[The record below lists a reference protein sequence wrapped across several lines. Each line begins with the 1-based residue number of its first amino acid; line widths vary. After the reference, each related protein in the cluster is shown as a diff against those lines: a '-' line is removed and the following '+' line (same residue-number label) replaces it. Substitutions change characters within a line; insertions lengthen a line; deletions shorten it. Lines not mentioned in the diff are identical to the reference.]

1 MKSIKKFSPSD
12 ILIGIVFTIFF
23 LCIGVIFV
31 VNFRPI
37 YYLDI
42 NLLDIPEQTGLS
54 STVIK
59 ENYDALIDYNSP
71 FFHGDLVF
79 PSLPSSEHGLEHFK
93 EVKNIFMSFYLM
105 LPVSLLLLIGIIGY
119 KHKRK
124 NYSFLGISSLT
135 MIILPFIVG
144 VGAFL
149 NFDKLFVA
157 FHKIFFRND
166 YWLFDPELDPII
178 NLLPDTFFMHSAFF
192 IAFLLLIGSALLFLL
207 SRLFKK
213 KYPR

>member
-1 MKSIKKFSPSD
+1 MKSLKKFSPSD
-12 ILIGIVFTIFF
+12 ILIGVVFTLFF
-23 LCIGVIFV
+23 LSLGVILV
-31 VNFRPI
+31 VNFRPL

-59 ENYDALIDYNSP
+59 DNYDALIDYNSP
-71 FFHGDLVF
+71 FFHGDLRF
-79 PSLPSSEHGLEHFK
+79 PSLPSSEHGLVHFK

-105 LPVSLLLLIGIIGY
+105 LPISILILVGIIGY

-124 NYSFLGISSLT
+124 NYSYLEISSLT

-144 VGAFL
+144 IGAFL

-157 FHKIFFRND
+157 FHKLFFRND

-178 NLLPDTFFMHSAFF
+178 NLLPDTFFMHSALL
-192 IAFLLLIGSALLFLL
+192 IAFILLLGSGILFLL

-213 KYPR
+213 KYSR